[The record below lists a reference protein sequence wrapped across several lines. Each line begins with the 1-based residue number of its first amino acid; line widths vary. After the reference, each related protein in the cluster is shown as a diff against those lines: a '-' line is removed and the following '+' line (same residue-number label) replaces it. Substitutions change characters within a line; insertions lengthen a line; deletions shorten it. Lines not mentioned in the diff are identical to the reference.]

1 MRSSKSDPRPSKAI
15 EFSDLS
21 GKRTT
26 DLVTSLVGLSGCA
39 QTAFPTGQGLESDPI
54 QAEGGV
60 SLLLLL
66 RHMSNKSATLSDAIG
81 PHPSGSRP

>member
-26 DLVTSLVGLSGCA
+26 DLVTGLVGLSGCDLIPWDPSFIA
-39 QTAFPTGQGLESDPI
+39 RALLFSSMSAF
-54 QAEGGV
+54 
-60 SLLLLL
+60 
-66 RHMSNKSATLSDAIG
+66 RC
-81 PHPSGSRP
+81 SRASENLHQERTYPARVRAS